1 MKKVFFSL
9 AMLLAAQVATA
20 QTVISNNYD
29 SPITKADGT
38 NTTND
43 TETDGFV
50 QGEDYSFTIN
60 TDQDLYG
67 IKYLF
72 DVSKSAYFGFGF
84 NLGTGDYSSYSSSLF
99 LGLGKRYLLGNSFLL
114 QGKLGVYGGYMS
126 YEVPTVN
133 DKGKVTKKDK
143 DEFIYGAEANV
154 AAGLKLWT
162 TKKGT
167 RGFITVGYYM
177 SAPKFKTENMGDN
190 GAWCFGITLVK

>member
-29 SPITKADGT
+29 SPITKVDGT
-38 NTTND
+38 NTTNN

-50 QGEDYSFTIN
+50 QGDDYSFTIN

-72 DVSKSAYFGFGF
+72 DVSKSAYFGLGF

-177 SAPKFKTENMGDN
+177 SAPKFKTDNMGDN

>member
-1 MKKVFFSL
+1 
-9 AMLLAAQVATA
+9 MLLAAQVATA

-50 QGEDYSFTIN
+50 QGEDYNFSIN

-84 NLGTGDYSSYSSSLF
+84 NLGLSL
-99 LGLGKRYLLGNSFLL
+99 
-114 QGKLGVYGGYMS
+114 
-126 YEVPTVN
+126 
-133 DKGKVTKKDK
+133 
-143 DEFIYGAEANV
+143 IH
-154 AAGLKLWT
+154 
-162 TKKGT
+162 
-167 RGFITVGYYM
+167 I
-177 SAPKFKTENMGDN
+177 
-190 GAWCFGITLVK
+190 